1 MKTWSMSI
9 NDGKAELEVP
19 PDGLIATLMPAK
31 AGTFNPLRPAGAAKN
46 EKSNSSAESTFPTVA
61 TPVHPMHPYP
71 PYPGLP
77 PYYYN
82 PYTPPLPPIQPSLP
96 AAPGPIPHPTDF
108 SDSFAE
114 GHDPVERLIAYVA
127 WLVSKS
133 PMQAPALVR
142 AKQSLLEEGHTF
154 KTIENLSDAD
164 FDKMGIKSGT
174 GMQLRDYIELFKR
187 KMLNYV

>member
-1 MKTWSMSI
+1 
-9 NDGKAELEVP
+9 
-19 PDGLIATLMPAK
+19 MPAK
-31 AGTFNPLRPAGAAKN
+31 AGTFNPLRPAGATKN

-82 PYTPPLPPIQPSLP
+82 PYIPPLPPIQPSLP
-96 AAPGPIPHPTDF
+96 AAPGPIPHLTDF

-114 GHDPVERLIAYVA
+114 GHDPVERLIADVA

-133 PMQAPALVR
+133 PMQVPALVR
-142 AKQSLLEEGHTF
+142 ATQSWFEEGPTLTAIAHWP
-154 KTIENLSDAD
+154 D
-164 FDKMGIKSGT
+164 
-174 GMQLRDYIELFKR
+174 
-187 KMLNYV
+187 